1 MLFPYVDNLFI
12 MVAGTLKKVLNI
24 AVKYFF
30 SKASYNLGSQRSRKE
45 DVELCHLPRYHP
57 E

>member
-1 MLFPYVDNLFI
+1 